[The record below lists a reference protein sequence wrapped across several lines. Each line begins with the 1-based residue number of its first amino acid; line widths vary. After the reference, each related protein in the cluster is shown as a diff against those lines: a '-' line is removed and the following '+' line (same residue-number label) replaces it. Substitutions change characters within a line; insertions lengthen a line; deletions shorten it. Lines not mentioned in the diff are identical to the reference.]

1 MRVIDMNESVRH
13 QKIYRF
19 LYHLIKYPVRA
30 IFGYTC
36 EAEALQE
43 PTLVVS
49 NHVTDVDFFFV
60 ALGLKGSHTYYVA
73 SEHIFRLGWIS
84 KVINW
89 LVAPIARRK
98 GTTAMDTA
106 MTMMRKLRA
115 GHSVCVFGEGEST
128 WNGQTIPIYPA
139 TATLARV
146 SGKPLKTFRIEGGH
160 LTMPRWGKGIRRGRI
175 HGHVVNTYTPEQL
188 KAMTPDEINEAINRD
203 IYEDAWERQKKQPV
217 RYRCRRRAEAIET
230 ALFLCPEC
238 KRIGTIHGKRHQ
250 VLCECGF
257 KVDMTEYGTF
267 EPAQPFENI
276 AQWDKWQME
285 CLKNG
290 DYAPETR
297 LLDVDMTLYRLS
309 EEKGKEQLAQGTLAL
324 DGNRL
329 CLGDYSFELDQIG
342 NLALI
347 QKRVIVLTYED
358 AYYEIRAA
366 KPRCLRKYLAVW
378 RNRQDEITK
387 GA

>member
-1 MRVIDMNESVRH
+1 MDESTRH
-13 QKIYRF
+13 QKIYRL
-19 LYHLIKYPVRA
+19 LYHLIKWPVKFT
-30 IFGYTC
+30 FGYTW
-36 EAEALQE
+36 ENDKLEE

-49 NHVTDVDFFFV
+49 NHVTDVDFLFV
-60 ALGLKGSHTYYVA
+60 AIGLQGSHTYFVA
-73 SEHIFRLGWIS
+73 SDHMMRWGWLS

-115 GHSVCVFGEGEST
+115 GHSVCVFGEGESS
-128 WNGQTIPIYPA
+128 WNGQSIPIYPA

-160 LTMPRWGKGIRRGRI
+160 LTMPRWGKGLRRGRV

-217 RYRCRRRAEAIET
+217 RYRSRKRAEALET
-230 ALFLCPEC
+230 ALFLCPKC
-238 KRIGTIHGKRHQ
+238 RRIGTIRGKGHQ
-250 VLCECGF
+250 VLCECGYR
-257 KVDMTEYGTF
+257 VEMTEYGTF
-267 EPAQPFENI
+267 EPAAPFENI

-290 DYAPETR
+290 DYAPESK
-297 LLDVDMTLYRLS
+297 LLDEKMTLYRLT
-309 EEKGKEQLAQGTLAL
+309 EEGSKEQIAQGTLLLEQNVLRVA
-324 DGNRL
+324 DQQ
-329 CLGDYSFELDQIG
+329 FELAGISQ
-342 NLALI
+342 LALI
-347 QKRVIVLTYED
+347 QKRVIVMTYGD
-358 AYYEIRAA
+358 VYYEIRADE
-366 KPRCLRKYLAVW
+366 PRCLRKYLAAW
-378 RNRQDEITK
+378 NHCRENTEK